1 MSPTPSYD
9 ELRSSFRWQLPAV
22 VNIGVE
28 VSDRQPQAAPAILVT
43 DGREITRTVSFGEL
57 TEASNRLANALVAKG
72 VAAGDR
78 VALILSQRPET
89 VIAHVAIYKLGAI
102 VVPLSAAFGSDALGV
117 RLRGSEPRAII
128 AERASLERAT
138 ELGFDGILIDVD
150 HDLDAM
156 LAAASPDFTAA
167 ATTPDT
173 PALLVYTSGTTGSPK
188 GALHGHRVLA
198 GHLPGFELSHDFF
211 PQPGD
216 RIWTPADWAWI
227 GGLYDVVM
235 PGLAHGI
242 PVVAFRT
249 PRFDPEVAFDVI
261 ARAGIRNVFMP
272 ATALRMMRRSD
283 GVPVTLRTIAS
294 GGETVG
300 EETAAWCR
308 ERFGVRLNEFY
319 GQTEAN
325 LLIGNC
331 AAWPERPGW
340 MGRAYPGHELRLVEG
355 EIAVKVAGDPVV
367 FLGYWRDEAATTA
380 KVRDG
385 WLHTGDLAEVD
396 DEGNYRSIGRVD
408 DLISSA
414 GHRIGPGEIEECLI
428 RHPSVS
434 IAAVIGVPDAIRGEL
449 VKAFVVTNAGTV
461 GSPELVAELQQLVR
475 TRLAPYE
482 VPREIEFVDELPLTV
497 TGKIRRAEL
506 RDRGR
511 LSRPA
516 TARSAPRAAARL
528 SSRSFAVELDDPVAG
543 SRLHELGPL
552 VGGAELEPG
561 GGRRHDGCRAHAM
574 AGLVV
579 HVAAADEPDPLVAED
594 QILQLLASREADP
607 VHPGEAEEDR
617 WVMHEEDDGGRVVLL
632 ELRLD
637 PLDLVGADVPRDQA
651 RHVRVETDAE
661 RVAGSERERDPLG
674 AVAVD
679 PVGERRRR
687 MARSSWFPGTNQT
700 RSLQGC
706 RISRTAS

>member
-1 MSPTPSYD
+1 M
-9 ELRSSFRWQLPAV
+9 
-22 VNIGVE
+22 
-28 VSDRQPQAAPAILVT
+28 
-43 DGREITRTVSFGEL
+43 
-57 TEASNRLANALVAKG
+57 
-72 VAAGDR
+72 
-78 VALILSQRPET
+78 
-89 VIAHVAIYKLGAI
+89 IAHVAIYKLGAI

-128 AERASLERAT
+128 AERASLERAA

-150 HDLDAM
+150 HDLDAL

-235 PGLAHGI
+235 PGLAHGV

-261 ARAGIRNVFMP
+261 AHAGIRNVFMP

-340 MGRAYPGHELRLVEG
+340 MGRAYPGHELRLVDG

-367 FLGYWRDEAATTA
+367 FLGYWRDEAATAA

-434 IAAVIGVPDAIRGEL
+434 IAAVIGVPDAIRGEV
-449 VKAFVVTNAGTV
+449 VKAFVVTNAGAAR
-461 GSPELVAELQQLVR
+461 SPELVTELQQLVR

-497 TGKIRRAEL
+497 TGKIRRGEL
-506 RDRGR
+506 RR
-511 LSRPA
+511 L
-516 TARSAPRAAARL
+516 
-528 SSRSFAVELDDPVAG
+528 
-543 SRLHELGPL
+543 
-552 VGGAELEPG
+552 ELERAQASV
-561 GGRRHDGCRAHAM
+561 GGRR
-574 AGLVV
+574 
-579 HVAAADEPDPLVAED
+579 
-594 QILQLLASREADP
+594 
-607 VHPGEAEEDR
+607 
-617 WVMHEEDDGGRVVLL
+617 
-632 ELRLD
+632 
-637 PLDLVGADVPRDQA
+637 
-651 RHVRVETDAE
+651 
-661 RVAGSERERDPLG
+661 RVARLGQPHDPRH
-674 AVAVD
+674 D
-679 PVGERRRR
+679 SCRRR
-687 MARSSWFPGTNQT
+687 AR
-700 RSLQGC
+700 
-706 RISRTAS
+706 